1 MKEREFAGMLYDAI
15 RNRDLQDAVITV
27 FASFVT
33 SLLVSVILTLPAAVV
48 TWLIWVLGGDAG
60 LWLNVVSMFL
70 KILIGV
76 LAADVLYLIIGTFFV
91 AIMDKGRR
99 NKFFLISFF
108 SFGLLG
114 ALISTLVQIL

>member
-1 MKEREFAGMLYDAI
+1 MKEKGFAGMLYDAI

-27 FASFVT
+27 CASFVT

-91 AIMDKGRR
+91 AVMDKGRR
-99 NKFFLISFF
+99 NREEK
-108 SFGLLG
+108 
-114 ALISTLVQIL
+114 